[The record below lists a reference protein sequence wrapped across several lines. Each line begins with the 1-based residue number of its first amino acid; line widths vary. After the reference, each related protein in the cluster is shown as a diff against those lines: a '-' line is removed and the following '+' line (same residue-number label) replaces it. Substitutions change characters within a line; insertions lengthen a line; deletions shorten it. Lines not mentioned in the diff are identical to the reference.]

1 MSFTPWLPVP
11 LFSNN
16 FALRP
21 GSNHR
26 IQRATIQKLNLQ
38 EKPYISGHR
47 NWGKEL
53 LHVGECGEYPGRAKD
68 GERDSLILST
78 KSTQSWAC
86 SGVAQCQDRPQRTQ
100 QRLWELKTITHK
112 RQDQICHLELNG
124 LKVKVFVAQLCPTLC
139 NSVDCSLPGF
149 SVHGISQAR
158 ILEWTAISYSRGS
171 FWPRDWTQVSGIVG
185 ILSHL
190 SHQGMTDC

>member
-1 MSFTPWLPVP
+1 MWEVVKFGKVTQRTVSFTPWLPVP

-86 SGVAQCQDRPQRTQ
+86 SGVAQCQDRPPTNTAKALRAENRHPQKARSNLPSRAKWVKSESVRCSVVSNSLQ
-100 QRLWELKTITHK
+100 F
-112 RQDQICHLELNG
+112 CG
-124 LKVKVFVAQLCPTLC
+124 L
-139 NSVDCSLPGF
+139 
-149 SVHGISQAR
+149 
-158 ILEWTAISYSRGS
+158 
-171 FWPRDWTQVSGIVG
+171 
-185 ILSHL
+185 
-190 SHQGMTDC
+190 

>member
-1 MSFTPWLPVP
+1 MWEVVKFGKVTQRTVSFTAWLPVP
-11 LFSNN
+11 LFSNS

-26 IQRATIQKLNLQ
+26 KQRATIQKLNLQ

-53 LHVGECGEYPGRAKD
+53 LHAGECGENLGRAKD

-86 SGVAQCQDRPQRTQ
+86 SGVARCQDPN
-100 QRLWELKTITHK
+100 EHSK
-112 RQDQICHLELNG
+112 
-124 LKVKVFVAQLCPTLC
+124 
-139 NSVDCSLPGF
+139 
-149 SVHGISQAR
+149 
-158 ILEWTAISYSRGS
+158 GS
-171 FWPRDWTQVSGIVG
+171 ES
-185 ILSHL
+185 
-190 SHQGMTDC
+190 